1 MDGSDINAVD
11 RSKNSYGNENMRL
24 LATSDDRSHI
34 RIFEYPCL

>member
-1 MDGSDINAVD
+1 MDGSDVNAVD

-24 LATSDDRSHI
+24 LAASDDRSHI